1 MGRRLGWV
9 IALASC
15 ADPGIPPEQDLVRTF
30 VAEGRRVV
38 EGPTFRMVFSATG
51 VKMPEQ
57 FFVNE
62 VDRLAPAACGEPSLI
77 GVGVEPAI
85 NAVAGLNGNADP
97 ESEVRMVLEGPVIAK
112 AEVDYSVFYDCDSA
126 QTLAGTTTFTF
137 FPGGRIVRQ
146 DNVTPSTTPLATTNN
161 PCGCNQGMT
170 SAYSFASFWAFDP
183 NGAMQITSAGV
194 APTDGVD
201 QGACTIFP
209 GGGIAMNWQDAG
221 SARYRNATH
230 AYEIRGGGSLSNA
243 PSGPVFSA
251 LQVDGDT
258 VLSPNECGPL
268 LGLLAVTPLVVNG
281 ADRSTGDDG
290 IFFEQN
296 VVHTGRITLE
306 AKNVPVPAGFA
317 VKLDL
322 GGARHATVSREPFRY
337 AIQRGAGNEY
347 FFWFQDEL
355 AIGDSI
361 IIEPE

>member
-1 MGRRLGWV
+1 MARHCWL

-38 EGPTFRMVFSATG
+38 EAPTFRMVFSATG

-62 VDRLAPAACGEPSLI
+62 VDRLRPAACAEPSLI
-77 GVGVEPAI
+77 GVGIDPAI

-97 ESEVRMVLEGPVIAK
+97 ESEVRMLLEGPVIAK
-112 AEVDYSVFYDCDSA
+112 AQVEYTVFYDCDTA
-126 QTLAGTTTFTF
+126 QMLDGTTTFTF

-146 DNVTPSTTPLATTNN
+146 DNVTPSTAPLATTAN

-183 NGAMQITSAGV
+183 TGATQINSAGAAPTSAD
-194 APTDGVD
+194 A
-201 QGACTIFP
+201 GACTIFP
-209 GGGIAMNWQDAG
+209 GGGVAVNWQSADAT
-221 SARYRNATH
+221 RYGEATH
-230 AYEIRGGGSLSNA
+230 AYEIRSGSAVSAA

-258 VLSPNECGPL
+258 VLAPNECGPL
-268 LGLLAVTPLVVNG
+268 LGLLAVTPLVVN
-281 ADRSTGDDG
+281 DVERTTGDDG
-290 IFFEQN
+290 IFVEPG
-296 VVHTGRITLE
+296 VVHSGRITLE

-337 AIQRGAGNEY
+337 AIQRGEANEY

-355 AIGDSI
+355 AVGDSI
-361 IIEPE
+361 IIEPR